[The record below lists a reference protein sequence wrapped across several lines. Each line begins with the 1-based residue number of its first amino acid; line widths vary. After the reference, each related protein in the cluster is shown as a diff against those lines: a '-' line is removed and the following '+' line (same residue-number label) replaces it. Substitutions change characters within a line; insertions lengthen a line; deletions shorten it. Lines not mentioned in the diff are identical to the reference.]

1 MLPTFNFGVTKLY
14 SKKLTT
20 FIKILLKKGMFLNQK
35 NIDTVVQLI
44 ILDIKGCWMELLCV
58 NNTRLGNVNYHAIES
73 RGSGPINK
81 RKNEQVCRRR

>member
-1 MLPTFNFGVTKLY
+1 MLPTFNFGDTLINQSNYGVTKLY

-44 ILDIKGCWMELLCV
+44 ILDLKGCLMELLCV

-73 RGSGPINK
+73 RGSGV
-81 RKNEQVCRRR
+81 EE